1 MRAQARGSD
10 SDSPFSSAPGG
21 AAICISSGVPAII
34 QVGDYLNN
42 PVTPSRTC
50 NPSGIRSSEL
60 ASALSALKF
69 YKLTF
74 FFLSALISQPVF
86 SASVPKLSNLCPN
99 GYRTDGS
106 SGYCTPISSSKPA
119 PQVVPK
125 LTNMCPNG
133 YRTDGS
139 SGYCTPMS
147 PSKPAPRVVP
157 KTGSSCPSGFRTD
170 GSSGYCTEN

>member
-1 MRAQARGSD
+1 MCLEIAAYAIGKTKMVSKTKLAKLALFALTASISLQA
-10 SDSPFSSAPGG
+10 
-21 AAICISSGVPAII
+21 
-34 QVGDYLNN
+34 
-42 PVTPSRTC
+42 
-50 NPSGIRSSEL
+50 
-60 ASALSALKF
+60 
-69 YKLTF
+69 
-74 FFLSALISQPVF
+74 F
-86 SASVPKLSNLCPN
+86 SASVPKLSSSCPN

-139 SGYCTPMS
+139 SGYCTQIS

-170 GSSGYCTEN
+170 GSSGYCTENK

>member
-1 MRAQARGSD
+1 MRAPARG

-21 AAICISSGVPAII
+21 AAICISSSVPAIA
-34 QVGDYLNN
+34 QMGDYLNSSI
-42 PVTPSRTC
+42 TLSRTC
-50 NPSGIRSSEL
+50 NPSGIRGSEL
-60 ASALSALKF
+60 ASVLSALKF

-74 FFLSALISQPVF
+74 FFLSALIAQSVF
-86 SASVPKLSNLCPN
+86 SASVPKLSSSCPN
-99 GYRTDGS
+99 GYRTDGA

-125 LTNMCPNG
+125 LTSSCPNS

-139 SGYCTPMS
+139 SGYCTQIS
-147 PSKPAPRVVP
+147 PSKPALQVVP

-170 GSSGYCTEN
+170 GSSGYCIEN